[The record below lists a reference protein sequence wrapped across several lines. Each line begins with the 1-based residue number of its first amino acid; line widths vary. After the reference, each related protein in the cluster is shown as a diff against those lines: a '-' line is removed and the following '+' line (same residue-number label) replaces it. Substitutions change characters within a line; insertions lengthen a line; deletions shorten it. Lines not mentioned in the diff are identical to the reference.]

1 MTMGTYSRLRAL
13 LATGPAKLRIIACGL
28 LAILAAACGSSVP
41 RASTAIP
48 ASPAATITP
57 AAGRLP
63 LACHAQ
69 ATNARPRDHTTVGI
83 RIRTVARANVTATES
98 VPAGQHAAGRASA
111 KGKRTLWFRVG
122 DATPGAQ
129 IVIEVHISRHGR
141 KGACQASFR
150 PRSVPVPAAA
160 LAQPT
165 ASPSPSPSP
174 AQAAP
179 PPPPTAASCYPL
191 SNAGTCYEPG
201 EFCRESDHGVSGV
214 AGDGKKII
222 CQYNNGWRW
231 EPA

>member
-13 LATGPAKLRIIACGL
+13 LATGPAKLRITACGL
-28 LAILAAACGSSVP
+28 LAILAAACGSSAP
-41 RASTAIP
+41 RASTPIP

-69 ATNARPRDHTTVGI
+69 STNARPRDHTMVGI
-83 RIRTVARANVTATES
+83 RVRTVAKANVTATES
-98 VPAGQHAAGRASA
+98 APAGQHAAGRASA

-122 DATPGAQ
+122 DAMPGAQ
-129 IVIEVHISRHGR
+129 IVIEVHVSRHGR
-141 KGACQASFR
+141 KGACQASFH

-160 LAQPT
+160 PAQPT
-165 ASPSPSPSP
+165 ASPSPTPSPTQALPSP
-174 AQAAP
+174 AAA
-179 PPPPTAASCYPL
+179 ACYPL
-191 SNAGTCYEPG
+191 SNSGTCYEPG

-214 AGDGKKII
+214 AGDGEKII